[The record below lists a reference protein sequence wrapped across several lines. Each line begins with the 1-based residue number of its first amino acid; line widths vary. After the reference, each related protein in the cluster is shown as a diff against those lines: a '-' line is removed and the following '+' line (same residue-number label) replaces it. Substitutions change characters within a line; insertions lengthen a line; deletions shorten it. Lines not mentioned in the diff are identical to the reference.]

1 MSTPL
6 GEILLVDDD
15 PDLLQLISLR
25 LTSAGYTVTTANGG
39 EEALRKLAARR
50 PNLVITDLRMEG
62 MDGLELFERIRRDAP
77 SLPVLLLTAHGTVP
91 DAVDATQ
98 RGVFAFLT
106 KPFDS
111 HQLLVEVE
119 RALRLSGD
127 IRDESSESWRA
138 QIITNSPIMEE
149 VLRRA
154 RLVAASD
161 ASVLLRGASG
171 AGKELLAHA
180 IHLASPRSG
189 QAFIAVNCGAI
200 PEQLLE
206 SELFG
211 HARGAFTGATQ
222 NHKGLFQAADGDTL
236 FLDEIGDMPLMLQ
249 VKLLRVLQ
257 ERQVRPIGVTNDI
270 PVNVRLICA
279 THRDLEQLVKEG
291 NFREDL
297 YYRINVV
304 ALSIPSLAERREDIP
319 LLAAHFLQQ
328 LARRY
333 EKPVAR
339 LAPEALECMLNASW
353 PGNIRQ
359 LINTLE
365 RAVALSLSS
374 VIPLALLQ
382 ETMQEED
389 VGILPLDEA
398 RRHFEHDYLVRL
410 LRMTRGNVAQSA
422 RMAQRNRTDF
432 YKLLQ
437 RHELT
442 PTLFKVTEET
452 LENPQE

>member
-1 MSTPL
+1 
-6 GEILLVDDD
+6 
-15 PDLLQLISLR
+15 
-25 LTSAGYTVTTANGG
+25 
-39 EEALRKLAARR
+39 
-50 PNLVITDLRMEG
+50 
-62 MDGLELFERIRRDAP
+62 
-77 SLPVLLLTAHGTVP
+77 
-91 DAVDATQ
+91 
-98 RGVFAFLT
+98 
-106 KPFDS
+106 
-111 HQLLVEVE
+111 
-119 RALRLSGD
+119 
-127 IRDESSESWRA
+127 
-138 QIITNSPIMEE
+138 
-149 VLRRA
+149 
-154 RLVAASD
+154 
-161 ASVLLRGASG
+161 
-171 AGKELLAHA
+171 
-180 IHLASPRSG
+180 
-189 QAFIAVNCGAI
+189 
-200 PEQLLE
+200 
-206 SELFG
+206 
-211 HARGAFTGATQ
+211 
-222 NHKGLFQAADGDTL
+222 
-236 FLDEIGDMPLMLQ
+236 
-249 VKLLRVLQ
+249 VLQ
-257 ERQVRPIGVTNDI
+257 EGKFTRLGTTAQRRSNF
-270 PVNVRLICA
+270 RLICA
-279 THRDLEQLVKEG
+279 TNKPLKEEIAAG
-291 NFREDL
+291 RFRADL